1 MPSKTPY
8 STSRCGGPTP
18 APSVVAPPRSIA
30 RLRSAVTV
38 QLAGGVVS
46 LAVGAALFARWGI
59 NGGLS
64 RDEAIYTYSGQ
75 QLAHGVPPY
84 TSIFD
89 PKGPLASLIAG
100 VAATVARVSGRNDIY
115 AIRLAFFVCSCLAVV
130 AIYLLA
136 MRLFRSVLA
145 GVVAAVVFA
154 SFTGFA
160 EDALSGPD
168 AKTPG
173 VLAAVLAM
181 WLMTRRQWFW
191 AALVG
196 AIAFLDWQP
205 LVIYPVMAGVIA
217 IVSSPAG
224 QRLRSL
230 AMAVAGAALPLIVVT
245 IYFAAA
251 GGLRNFFVSAFVFPA
266 TGVVRR
272 PETEGHRLRHIVA
285 VVHQFYGVSGILFWV
300 GLVALL
306 LLVVAHLIR
315 NRANLRDALRAP
327 LILVVFVTLLA
338 EVGYACVDFQSY
350 PDVLPLL
357 AYPALGLAGAVAVL
371 VRLLKS
377 VPARVATA
385 SVLVGLALLTGFS
398 WSWFGSA
405 PANDNALRAQGADAC
420 AVERMLGPGG
430 RLWAMGDPAPLV
442 MLHRRNPDRFIYL
455 GSGVDRWK
463 VDHTPGGFDGWTSQ
477 VRTADPAVVTMNFW
491 RGDLAKAMR
500 SWLLASRYRSSWVGQ
515 WHVYLSAAAR
525 ARATTEHV
533 TLSPLPT
540 RYATDSSGLELP
552 TSGCT

>member
-1 MPSKTPY
+1 M
-8 STSRCGGPTP
+8 
-18 APSVVAPPRSIA
+18 ALPRSVE
-30 RLRSAVTV
+30 RLRSAGAV
-38 QLAGGVVS
+38 QLAGGLVS

-89 PKGPLASLIAG
+89 PKGPLASLVAG
-100 VAATVARVSGRNDIY
+100 VAATVARVIGRNDIY
-115 AIRLAFFVCSCLAVV
+115 AIRLAFFGCSCLTVV

-136 MRLFRSVLA
+136 TRLFRSVLA

-154 SFTGFA
+154 SFNGFA

-205 LVIYPVMAGVIA
+205 LVIYPVMAGVLA
-217 IVSSPAG
+217 VVHSPAK

-230 AMAVAGAALPLIVVT
+230 GMAAAGAAVPIAVVT
-245 IYFAAA
+245 IYFAAT
-251 GGLRNFFVSAFVFPA
+251 GGLRNFYVAAFVFPA
-266 TGVVRR
+266 TGVVRP
-272 PETEGHRLRHIVA
+272 PETLRHRLHHIVT
-285 VVHQFYGVSGILFWV
+285 VVHHYYGVSGILFWI
-300 GLVALL
+300 GLAALL
-306 LLVVAHLIR
+306 LLIVAHLIR
-315 NRANLRDALRAP
+315 NRANLLAALGAP
-327 LILVVFVTLLA
+327 LVLVVLVTLLA
-338 EVGYACVDFQSY
+338 EAGYACFDFQSY

-357 AYPALGLAGAVAVL
+357 AYPALGLAGAAAVL

-377 VPARVATA
+377 APARVATA
-385 SVLVGLALLTGFS
+385 GVLVGLALLTAFS
-398 WSWFGSA
+398 WSWFGSS
-405 PANDNALRAQGADAC
+405 PSNDNGLRAQGADAC
-420 AVERMLGPGG
+420 AVERMLGSGG

-442 MLHRRNPDRFIYL
+442 MMRRRNPDRFIYL
-455 GSGVDRWK
+455 GSGVDQWK

-477 VRTADPAVVTMNFW
+477 VKAADPSVVTMNFW
-491 RGDLAKAMR
+491 RGGLARAMR
-500 SWLLASRYRSSWVGQ
+500 SWLLTAGYQSRWVGQ
-515 WHVYLSAAAR
+515 WRVYLSAAAR

-533 TLSPLPT
+533 TLTPQPT
-540 RYATDSSGLELP
+540 VYATGSGGLELP